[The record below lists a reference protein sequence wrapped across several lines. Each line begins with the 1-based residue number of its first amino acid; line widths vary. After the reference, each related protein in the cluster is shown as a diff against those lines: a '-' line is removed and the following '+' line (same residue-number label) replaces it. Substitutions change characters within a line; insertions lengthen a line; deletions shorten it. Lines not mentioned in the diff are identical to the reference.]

1 MPDSKLSAY
10 TQLTGVGSLADADEL
25 EVVDKSD
32 TTMAAS
38 GTNKRMVAGD
48 LRTELLRIP
57 VTAVPAA
64 PAAGFVRLFAKA
76 AGGGRS
82 LPAYIGPSGLDSM
95 LQPMVCRNRIQWACG
110 GGGNTLT
117 AMGVVLTATGTLT
130 APTYATTNLHQSL
143 ARAEYLVTVAA
154 TTAVAGFRGSAANVW
169 RGNAAGLGGFYFS
182 CRWGPATGVATAS
195 ERAFVG
201 LRAATGAPTDVQPS
215 TLVSCLGMGWDSADA
230 HVQFMSNDATGS
242 CTKVDLGGSFA
253 VPTAD
258 RTALYELVLFCKPN
272 DTQVAWQV
280 TDLNSGAVASGT
292 VTAAAD
298 LPTNTTFMLPFG
310 YVSAGGTSSV
320 VGLSLINLYI
330 ESDT

>member
-1 MPDSKLSAY
+1 MPDAKLSAY
-10 TQLTGVGSLADADEL
+10 TQLTGAGSLADADEL

-32 TTMAAS
+32 TAMAAS

-48 LRTELLRIP
+48 LRSELLRLPAIA
-57 VTAVPAA
+57 TPAA
-64 PAAGFVRLFAKA
+64 PAAGFVQLFGKA
-76 AGGGRS
+76 VGGGRV
-82 LPAYIGPSGLDSM
+82 LPAYVGPSGVDSA
-95 LQPMVCRNRIQWACG
+95 LQPMLSRNRVQWACG

-130 APTYATTNLHQSL
+130 APTYATTNLHQSV
-143 ARAEYLVTVAA
+143 AHAEYLVTVAA
-154 TTAVAGFRGSAANVW
+154 TTAVAGFRGSVANVW

-215 TLVSCLGMGWDSADA
+215 TLVSCLGMGWDSADTNA
-230 HVQFMSNDATGS
+230 QFMSNDATGT
-242 CTKVDLGGSFA
+242 CTKVDLGASFP

-272 DTQVAWQV
+272 DTQVTWQV
-280 TDLNSGAVASGT
+280 TNLVTGAVASGT

-298 LPTNTTFMLPFG
+298 LPANTAFLLPFG

-320 VGLSLINLYI
+320 VGLSLVNLYI